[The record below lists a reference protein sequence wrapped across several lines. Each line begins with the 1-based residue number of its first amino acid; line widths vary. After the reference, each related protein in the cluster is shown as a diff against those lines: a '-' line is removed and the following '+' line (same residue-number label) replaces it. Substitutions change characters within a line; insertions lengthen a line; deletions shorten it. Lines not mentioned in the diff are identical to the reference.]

1 MSMWDRPKTDWKGP
15 MNIRPIDPFTISH
28 VAVGI
33 WLGQWFKPWECA
45 VLSAVFELT
54 ENLQKDII
62 PQFSPVPSHD
72 SWGNS
77 IVDTLGVWSG
87 AHLVRYA
94 MRNEGLLDEHGKKT
108 SVPKKVSRNDL
119 GVLGLKVAAAA
130 AIIWYGM
137 NRDSIILPINK
148 NTVSRM

>member
-1 MSMWDRPKTDWKGP
+1 MNVRPV
-15 MNIRPIDPFTISH
+15 DPFTVSH

-33 WLGQWFKPWECA
+33 WLGQWFKPYECA
-45 VLSAVFELT
+45 IISAIFELT

-77 IVDTLGVWSG
+77 IADTIGVWTG

-94 MRNEGLLDEHGKKT
+94 MRKEGLLDTSGKKT
-108 SVPKKVSRNDL
+108 QVPKKLGRNDYA
-119 GVLGLKVAAAA
+119 VLGLKLAAAA
-130 AIIWYGM
+130 TLIWYGM
-137 NRDSIILPINK
+137 NRDANQALVK
-148 NTVSRM
+148 KGATA

>member
-1 MSMWDRPKTDWKGP
+1 
-15 MNIRPIDPFTISH
+15 MNVRPIDPFTISH

-33 WLGQWFKPWECA
+33 WLGQWFKPWDCA
-45 VLSAVFELT
+45 VLSSIFELT

-77 IVDTLGVWSG
+77 IVDVLGVWSG

-94 MRNEGLLDEHGKKT
+94 MRKEGLLDK
-108 SVPKKVSRNDL
+108 SDVKVSRPRKISQRDM
-119 GVLGLKVAAAA
+119 GVLTLKLAAAA
-130 AIIWYGM
+130 TIIWYGM
-137 NRDSIILPINK
+137 SRDAKAVPQLSGRGER
-148 NTVSRM
+148 TTT